1 MKDKAVPETEEA
13 GSGVEI
19 ETQAAEE
26 EEIDP
31 AVQKIE
37 AMAAAM
43 REAEAHR

>member
-1 MKDKAVPETEEA
+1 MKDKAVPEAEEA
-13 GSGVEI
+13 GSGVDT
-19 ETQAAEE
+19 ETQAAEK

-43 REAEAHR
+43 REAQAHR

>member
-1 MKDKAVPETEEA
+1 MKDKAVPEAEEA
-13 GSGVEI
+13 GSGVKT

-31 AVQKIE
+31 TVQKIE